1 MDQKV
6 IGDRE
11 CIELD
16 REDREC
22 IELNV
27 ALSLVL
33 YKSSNN
39 LQKK

>member
-1 MDQKV
+1 MDQRV
-6 IGDRE
+6 VGDRE
-11 CIELD
+11 CIESD

-27 ALSLVL
+27 AFNLVL